1 MKYALL
7 DTRTGKRSR
16 LYTKKTAQRLKQP
29 YHTLITSDECIN
41 LGLLVDTPPPSVRQF
56 IPIQMVKGLIGNSDY
71 PIARL
76 HKANTENYEDFCRRN
91 GTIIPL

>member
-16 LYTKKTAQRLKQP
+16 LYTKKTATRLKEP
-29 YHTLITSDECIN
+29 YHTLITRDECIT
-41 LGLLVDTPPPSVRQF
+41 LGLLVDTLKPPVREYV
-56 IPIQMVKGLIGNSDY
+56 PIQMVKGITANADY
-71 PIARL
+71 PVARL
-76 HKANTENYEDFCRRN
+76 HKMNTENYEEFCRKN